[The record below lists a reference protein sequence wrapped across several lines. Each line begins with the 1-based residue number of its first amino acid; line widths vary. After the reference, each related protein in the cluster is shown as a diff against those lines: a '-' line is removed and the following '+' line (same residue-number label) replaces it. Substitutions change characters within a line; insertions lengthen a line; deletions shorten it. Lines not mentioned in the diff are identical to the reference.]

1 MNRLIITVYIFLFLF
16 LFFGG
21 TNQPVS
27 AGNNETLSKI
37 ENEIFGFD
45 YKKESTNNRLIRL
58 EKAIYGQSQNGDI
71 NKRIKKISSDI
82 SADVIGL
89 EIPPVKDT
97 FLAEENTVED
107 SSVSYPIVDEIEM
120 KLFNTTYK
128 NRDFHTRIVTIE
140 KKLFGKI
147 YDVEDYS
154 TRMDRIK
161 SEVIPE
167 SMASKNDNYEV
178 FDNTDDNYSSPYY
191 EDDFDALP
199 KKRKGLPF
207 GQKNYTRQ
215 YANYGDSSSLFRN
228 RRYSES
234 IPDNAQLEDEIA
246 QMEYDIFGTEF
257 SNETTQSRI
266 KRLNSVNKAKKSSK
280 KYDSQKFSQHVSTAM
295 EIGAMILMVLAMIL

>member
-1 MNRLIITVYIFLFLF
+1 MKKIAVLLYIFLAFMIGEHNLVYA
-16 LFFGG
+16 
-21 TNQPVS
+21 N
-27 AGNNETLSKI
+27 NNETLSKI
-37 ENEIFGFD
+37 ENELYGFD
-45 YKKESTNNRLIRL
+45 YNKDSAQNRLKRL
-58 EKAIYGQSQNGDI
+58 EKTVYGESKNGDI
-71 NKRIKKISSDI
+71 NKRLKKLTGDI

-97 FLAEENTVED
+97 FLAEENAAED
-107 SSVSYPIVDEIEM
+107 SSVSYPIVDEIEQ

-161 SEVIPE
+161 SKVIPDYI
-167 SMASKNDNYEV
+167 ANDTKEYDV
-178 FDNTDDNYSSPYY
+178 FDYTDDNFNDTFEYNES
-191 EDDFDALP
+191 FT
-199 KKRKGLPF
+199 KKKLGLPF
-207 GQKNYTRQ
+207 GQRNYTRQ

-228 RRYSES
+228 NRYSEN
-234 IPDNAQLEDEIA
+234 IPDNTQLEDELA
-246 QMEYDIFGTEF
+246 QMEYDVFGTEF
-257 SNETTQSRI
+257 SNESTQSRI

-280 KYDSQKFSQHVSTAM
+280 KYDSQKFSQHMSTAM